1 MDNDLTDEQLERFA
15 LMVEHL
21 PPDEAQ
27 RAYEAK
33 IEAAKVMAKIEYQ
46 RCVRNAKPRYG
57 TTRG

>member
-1 MDNDLTDEQLERFA
+1 MDNDLTDGQLERFA

-33 IEAAKVMAKIEYQ
+33 IEAAKVMAEIE
-46 RCVRNAKPRYG
+46 RKKVDKRRNN
-57 TTRG
+57 T

>member
-1 MDNDLTDEQLERFA
+1 MDSELTDERLERFA

-33 IEAAKVMAKIEYQ
+33 IEAARVMAEIECQ
-46 RCVRNAKPRYG
+46 RCVRNAKPRCG